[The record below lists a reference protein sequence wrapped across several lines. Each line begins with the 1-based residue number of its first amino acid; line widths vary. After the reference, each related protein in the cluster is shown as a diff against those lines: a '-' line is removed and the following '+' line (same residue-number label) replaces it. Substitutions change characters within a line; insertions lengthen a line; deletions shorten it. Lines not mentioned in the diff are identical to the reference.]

1 MKPSGNIVNLLEMKT
16 GQSGRIMEVRA
27 GMGLARR
34 LETMGMRVGIQCVK
48 ISGMPLGGPVVVQ
61 LGGTRIA
68 LGRGMARKVMVE
80 VRPS

>member
-1 MKPSGNIVNLLEMKT
+1 MNPAPPLVSLLDMKT
-16 GQSGRIMEVRA
+16 GRAGRIVEVRSGR
-27 GMGLARR
+27 GLARR
-34 LETMGMRVGIQCVK
+34 LETMGLRTGSRCVK

-80 VRPS
+80 EAKA